1 MEIRLLALGGTP
13 TPGSSTERIL
23 DCAAQF
29 ATGMGARVDL
39 FDARFLAQLP
49 LYLTPE
55 AARNAEARRFI
66 DCARQADGVLIAS
79 PGWHGSV
86 SGSVK
91 NALDYLEETARDERP
106 YLDGRPV
113 GLIATAYGWQ
123 AAVTT
128 LNAMRTIVHALRG
141 WPTPLGAAIN
151 CSKPLLQGGEIADP
165 AIAAQLRQLC
175 RQVIDFAALSRS
187 RHQLAEEHE

>member
-1 MEIRLLALGGTP
+1 MKVRLLALGGTP
-13 TPGSSTERIL
+13 SAGSSTEKIL
-23 DCAAQF
+23 DWSAKFAA
-29 ATGMGARVDL
+29 GLGARVDV
-39 FDARFLAQLP
+39 FDAHFLAGLP
-49 LYLTPE
+49 LYLTPT
-55 AARNAEARRFI
+55 AAMHAEARRFV

-141 WPTPLGAAIN
+141 WPTPLGVAIN
-151 CSKPLLQGGEIADP
+151 SSQPLFAEGAIADP
-165 AIAAQLRQLC
+165 ALAAQLSHLC
-175 RQVIDFAALSRS
+175 RQVIDFAALTRS
-187 RHQLAEEHE
+187 RQLLAEEQK

>member
-141 WPTPLGAAIN
+141 WPTPMGATIRTYHGLFSPDGECLEDRAR
-151 CSKPLLQGGEIADP
+151 LQLELVG
-165 AIAAQLRQLC
+165 QQVLRGA
-175 RQVIDFAALSRS
+175 RAFAGV
-187 RHQLAEEHE
+187 QDGQ